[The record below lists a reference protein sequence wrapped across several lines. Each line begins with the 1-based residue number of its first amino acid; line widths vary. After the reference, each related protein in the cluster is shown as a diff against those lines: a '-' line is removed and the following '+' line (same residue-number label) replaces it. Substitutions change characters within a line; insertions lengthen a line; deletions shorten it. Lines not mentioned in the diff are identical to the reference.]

1 MSTHLIGSTILMGL
15 VFAAIF
21 YALSKIGVQR
31 SAEVAD
37 TDAVQPYATG
47 PGERPG
53 EEEWSPQR
61 LGALFLVVTLALGAI
76 SVGIVGG
83 LGTAEGLAPSLLGAA
98 FGVIGLLLIGFI
110 FGGSYAMARSHGL
123 GQAHSV
129 AAGLFV
135 AGGAGILVVA
145 INLVTGAF

>member
-1 MSTHLIGSTILMGL
+1 MSTQLIGSTILMGL

-47 PGERPG
+47 PGERPSRQ
-53 EEEWSPQR
+53 EVSPQR
-61 LGALFLVVTLALGAI
+61 LGALFMLVTLALAAI
-76 SVGIVGG
+76 SIGIVGG
-83 LGTAEGLAPSLLGAA
+83 LGTAERLAPSLLGAA
-98 FGVIGLLLIGFI
+98 FGLLGLLIVGFI

-135 AGGAGILVVA
+135 AGSAGILVVA
-145 INLVTGAF
+145 IKLVTGAF